1 MDLTTVLLLFAVFLF
16 TVSIVAFLF
25 LAVTEGKFAEK
36 RRIKKRLLFIS
47 AGGRHGQEKLSIY
60 RKRVLKDASPF
71 ERFIY
76 QMPRISRLDKMLIKA
91 RIPLNATT
99 FLLASSAL
107 GAIGLLAGLK
117 FLPRPSVAIALGLL
131 LLFLPYFLLRIAEKA
146 YYNKFQDQLPEALD
160 LLARALRSGNALTAG
175 LEMMAEEMQDPIGGE
190 FGAVVDEI
198 KLGLTLNEAF
208 ANLCERVP
216 STDLRF
222 FTIAILLQKE
232 TGGNI
237 AEILDNISNLIRQR
251 IQFARQVKALTAEG
265 RYSAGVLISL
275 PVVMFLYM
283 YFVRYEY
290 ISLLWNVDI
299 GRYMI
304 AGGIVSQILGALMI
318 RKIVTVEI

>member
-1 MDLTTVLLLFAVFLF
+1 MDLTTVLLLCAVFLF
-16 TVSIVAFLF
+16 TVSLVACLS

-36 RRIKKRLLFIS
+36 RRVKKRLLFIS
-47 AGGRHGQEKLSIY
+47 AGGRHGQEKLSLY
-60 RKRVLKDASPF
+60 RKKVLRDVGPL
-71 ERFIY
+71 ERFIF
-76 QMPRISRLDKMLIKA
+76 QMPRISGLDKKLIKA
-91 RIPLNATT
+91 RVPLNAST
-99 FLLASSAL
+99 FLLGSFAL

-117 FLPRPSVAIALGLL
+117 FLSQPLMGIVLGLFC
-131 LLFLPYFLLRIAEKA
+131 LFLPYLLLKMAEKS
-146 YYNKFQDQLPEALD
+146 YYSKFQEQLPESLD

-175 LEMMAEEMQDPIGGE
+175 LEMVSEEMEDPLGGE

-222 FTIAILLQKE
+222 FAIAVLLQKE

-251 IQFARQVKALTAEG
+251 IQFSRQVKALTAEG
-265 RYSAGVLISL
+265 RYSAGVLIFL
-275 PVVMFLYM
+275 PIVMFVYM
-283 YFVRYEY
+283 YTVKNDY
-290 ISLLWNVDI
+290 ISLLWTEQI

-304 AGGIVSQILGALMI
+304 AGAIVCQIVGAIVI
-318 RKIVTVEI
+318 RRIVDVEI